1 MKNLIAPFILFI
13 VFVSCESSP
22 VKKTLLIDYETIE
35 QNYNKELN
43 ENIFSN
49 DELNI
54 SFSYPK
60 SWEVQ
65 TDSHNRILYVLS
77 PSDSSDLFQEM
88 MNIVVGNTESLNLE
102 EFFSLNLKAVEGVF
116 DELDRTED
124 PSQVSI
130 NDRVFKR
137 VKFNYVF
144 EGYPLTANLFVTHNE
159 QTSYVVNCSALQST
173 FDQYQNQFMI
183 VVNSIE
189 IK

>member
-1 MKNLIAPFILFI
+1 MFTLL
-13 VFVSCESSP
+13 VSCESSTES
-22 VKKTLLIDYETIE
+22 V
-35 QNYNKELN
+35 
-43 ENIFSN
+43 FSN

-65 TDSHNRILYVLS
+65 TDSLNRILYILS
-77 PSDSSDLFQEM
+77 PTDSSDLFQEM
-88 MNIVVGNTESLNLE
+88 MNIVVGNTENLSLE
-102 EFFSLNLKAVEGVF
+102 EFFTLNLKAVEGMF

-124 PSQVSI
+124 PGEVSI
-130 NDRVFKR
+130 NDRIFKR

-144 EGYPLTANLFVTHNE
+144 ESYPLTASLFVTHND
-159 QTSYVVNCSALQST
+159 QTSYVVNCSALQNT
-173 FDQYQNQFMI
+173 FDKYQDQFMS

>member
-1 MKNLIAPFILFI
+1 MKNLIAPFILFTL
-13 VFVSCESSP
+13 FVSCESTP
-22 VKKTLLIDYETIE
+22 VKKTISEDSEVIE
-35 QNYNKELN
+35 QSFNNELN
-43 ENIFSN
+43 ESIFSN

-65 TDSHNRILYVLS
+65 TDSHNRILYILS
-77 PSDSSDLFQEM
+77 PTDSSDLFQEM
-88 MNIVVGNTESLNLE
+88 MNIVVGNTEGLGLE
-102 EFFSLNLKAVEGVF
+102 EFFTMNLKAVEGVF

-124 PSQVSI
+124 PGEVSI
-130 NDRVFKR
+130 NDKVFKR

-159 QTSYVVNCSALQST
+159 QTSYVVNCSALQNT
-173 FDQYQNQFMI
+173 FDQYQDQFMV